1 MTVVVKRGSALMQV
15 AIVGN
20 GVAGITAATAVK
32 ERNPDAQV
40 SIYTDE
46 NYSYYPR
53 PRLYYVLSGEA
64 EPSQILGFPS
74 QWYEEKGIKVNLG
87 KKALSVDPAKKEL
100 LLEDGSKLGYDRLLL
115 ANGARPFVP
124 PVKGV
129 EKTGVFTLRSVEDAL
144 RIREYAKETRNA
156 IVIGGG
162 LLGLE
167 LAMSLR
173 KLGQQV
179 NVVEVLPRLLPNQ
192 LDQDGATLLKEII
205 EARGIKVTL
214 DVKTQ
219 EILGKETVSG
229 VALSSG
235 AQISG
240 DFVMFSA
247 GIRSNTELALKGGIK
262 VNRGVVVDKYLQT
275 NVDDVYAA
283 GDAAESEGRVY
294 GIIPAALDQAK
305 IAALNMMETEK
316 HVYQGT
322 VPSNTL
328 KIVGIDLASMG
339 LVNPEGSGFEEIKEI
354 QREAGVYRKIVL
366 QQGIVVGAII
376 LGETKSVAPLK
387 RLIDQKTDVTKYKDS
402 ILEKDFDFRKIF
414 SK

>member
-20 GVAGITAATAVK
+20 GVAGITAATAVR
-32 ERNPDAQV
+32 ERNPEAQV

-53 PRLYYVLSGEA
+53 PRLYDVLSGDE

-87 KKALSVDPAKKEL
+87 KKALSVEPAKKEL
-100 LLEDGSKLGYDRLLL
+100 LLEDGSKIGYDRLLL

-129 EKTGVFTLRSVEDAL
+129 EKTGVFTLRSVENAL

-167 LAMSLR
+167 LAMALR

-179 NVVEVLPRLLPNQ
+179 DVVEVLPRLLPNQ
-192 LDQDGATLLKEII
+192 LDQDGATLLKEMV

-219 EILGKETVSG
+219 EILGTESVSG
-229 VALSSG
+229 VALSNG

-247 GIRSNTELALKGGIK
+247 GIRSNTELAVKAGIK
-262 VNRGVVVDKYLQT
+262 VNRGVIVDQYLQT
-275 NVDDVYAA
+275 NADDVYAA
-283 GDAAESEGRVY
+283 GDAAEFEGRVY

-376 LGETKSVAPLK
+376 LGETNSVAPLK
-387 RLIDQKTDVTKYKDS
+387 RLIDQKTDVTTYKDS